1 MKRATID
8 SRTRSAV
15 EDSTVSGG
23 PDGVSQRVGPLVVL
37 MRVATA
43 LGLLTTLVLATVA
56 GMFTTGDIGMLR
68 LHGTLSIVLAAA
80 VLVQL
85 VLTILIWRRNRALW
99 WAPVAGLLVVIMTVL
114 QIGMGETRTLTVHMP
129 LGMAICAAEALL
141 MYWAYGLR
149 GAWRAPTATRDRTA
163 KAGRTG
169 DGARTAGEG
178 A

>member
-8 SRTRSAV
+8 SSTRSAA

-37 MRVATA
+37 MRVAAT
-43 LGLLTTLVLATVA
+43 LGLLTTLVLAAVA
-56 GMFTTGDIGMLR
+56 GMFTTGDIEMLR
-68 LHGTLSIVLAAA
+68 WHSTYAMVLAAT

-85 VLTILIWRRNRALW
+85 VLTVLIWRRNRALW
-99 WAPVAGLLVVIMTVL
+99 WAPVAGLLVVITTVV
-114 QIGMGETRTLTVHMP
+114 QIAVGESRTLSLHMP
-129 LGMAICAAEALL
+129 LGVAICAAEAML

-149 GAWRAPTATRDRTA
+149 GAWRAPAAARGRTA

-169 DGARTAGEG
+169 DGSEAAGEEE
-178 A
+178 

>member
-1 MKRATID
+1 MKDATID
-8 SRTRSAV
+8 SRTRSAA

-56 GMFTTGDIGMLR
+56 GMFTTGDIEMLR
-68 LHGTLSIVLAAA
+68 LHGTLSIVLAAT

-85 VLTILIWRRNRALW
+85 VLTVLIWRRNRALW
-99 WAPVAGLLVVIMTVL
+99 WAPVAGLLILIMTVL
-114 QIGMGETRTLTVHMP
+114 QIGMGETRTLSLHMP

-141 MYWAYGLR
+141 MFWAYGLR
-149 GAWRAPTATRDRTA
+149 GAWRAPAAARGRTA
-163 KAGRTG
+163 KADRTD
-169 DGARTAGEG
+169 DGSEAAGEEK
-178 A
+178 